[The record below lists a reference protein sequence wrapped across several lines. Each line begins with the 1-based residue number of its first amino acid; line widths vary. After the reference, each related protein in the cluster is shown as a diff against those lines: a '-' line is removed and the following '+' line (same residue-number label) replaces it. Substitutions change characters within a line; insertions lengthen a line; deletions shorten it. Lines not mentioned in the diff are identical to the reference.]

1 MVFYPLTTSKH
12 VTGIKNKET
21 TTNSNR
27 HMAGTLT
34 LSGFDSHFD
43 PISRKSCTKIDDG
56 NIRDSDRFFWGCWL
70 SPAWVSK
77 DFRSQRLLIIKNWKG
92 KNNTN
97 IMRSFCGCLSIPV
110 SGWFLCWGG
119 WVGVCVVVCGCVSW
133 P

>member
-56 NIRDSDRFFWGCWL
+56 NIRDSDRFFWGC
-70 SPAWVSK
+70 
-77 DFRSQRLLIIKNWKG
+77 
-92 KNNTN
+92 
-97 IMRSFCGCLSIPV
+97 
-110 SGWFLCWGG
+110 
-119 WVGVCVVVCGCVSW
+119 
-133 P
+133 